1 LGVKNLKK
9 AFVVDFD
16 GTITVKDVGF
26 SIIQKFA
33 GDGWKEIGDR
43 WIKKEIGTS
52 ECGQKQW
59 NLINYNDEE
68 IRSFASKFKINPGFK
83 EFIDI
88 TKKNSYKVVITSDGY
103 DIYIKEILKRN
114 GLEDLEL
121 SCNSAVYDKGWRLS
135 FLNADKEC
143 DLCGNCKKKVVE
155 KLKDEGYE
163 VYYVGDG
170 HSDRCACVY
179 ADKIFAKSFLKQHC
193 EEQNIP
199 YYDFNTFY
207 DVIKHI

>member
-1 LGVKNLKK
+1 MGVKNLKK

-59 NLINYNDEE
+59 DLIKNNDEE
-68 IRSFASKFKINPGFK
+68 IKEFASKFEINPGFK
-83 EFIDI
+83 EFVDI
-88 TKKNSYKVVITSDGY
+88 MKKNSYKLVITSDGY

-121 SCNSAVYDKGWRLS
+121 SCNSAVYDRGWKLS
-135 FLNADKEC
+135 FLNKDKQCE
-143 DLCGNCKKKVVE
+143 LCGNCKKKVVE
-155 KLKDEGYE
+155 KLKAEGYE

-193 EEQNIP
+193 EEENIP

-207 DVIKHI
+207 DVIKNI

>member
-1 LGVKNLKK
+1 MKK

-26 SIIQKFA
+26 SIIKEFA
-33 GDGWKEIGDR
+33 EDGWKEIGDR
-43 WIKKEIGTS
+43 WIKKEIGTA

-59 NLINYNDEE
+59 NLIKHSDKE
-68 IRSFASKFKINPGFK
+68 IKSFARKFKINPGFT
-83 EFIDI
+83 EFVDI
-88 TKKNSYKVVITSDGY
+88 LRKNSYKLTITSDGY
-103 DIYIKEILKRN
+103 DVYIKEILKQN

-121 SCNSAVYDKGWRLS
+121 SCNSAIYDNGWKLS
-135 FLNADKEC
+135 FLNTDKEC
-143 DLCGNCKKKVVE
+143 TLCGNCKKKVVK

-170 HSDRCACVY
+170 HSDRCACAY
-179 ADKIFAKSFLKQHC
+179 ADKIFAKSFLKEHC
-193 EEQNIP
+193 EEEDIP

-207 DVIKHI
+207 DVIEHI